1 MALEYMNESGYP
13 NIMVNAKFLRDV
25 IGPDFKDREW
35 IMHGTHYGQMFGF
48 TIVVDCDGEKIPADK
63 VQAMI
68 NYLKGQKE
76 QGETKTETTAKDE
89 APKPAGEAFS
99 WDEVHKI
106 EAGVIPTPPPPRGI
120 LHGLPLLDA
129 PVTITVDLPESF
141 GF

>member
-76 QGETKTETTAKDE
+76 QEEQKKGAPAPDE
-89 APKPAGEAFS
+89 EGPIKLEGWVHQE
-99 WDEVHKI
+99 EV
-106 EAGVIPTPPPPRGI
+106 GVIPPPPRGI